1 MVAVTSVTNVEKSVR
16 ENPGKGGIGAPGSKI
31 KNMRSIL
38 DLDQVGGNYF
48 EDKNKGDLQSFVFQA
63 QECIYIRQYP
73 VILDR
78 KSVV

>member
-48 EDKNKGDLQSFVFQA
+48 EDKNKRDLQRFCISGTRMHLYKAISRDSFQ
-63 QECIYIRQYP
+63 
-73 VILDR
+73 
-78 KSVV
+78 